1 MKYIKIYRLFI
12 VYWDEF
18 RCRNKYMKWL
28 IIFDSLCTLRWI
40 INDEIKRNVR
50 SIYYSLREN
59 IIYNSEIF
67 ICFCSRLEVD
77 FFFKYNQNFHISLK
91 ISKFWKNKILKNTV
105 FFSRKDKNVINK
117 ILTTYIFSQFIVNIN
132 CMY

>member
-1 MKYIKIYRLFI
+1 
-12 VYWDEF
+12 
-18 RCRNKYMKWL
+18 MKWL

-50 SIYYSLREN
+50 SIYYLLREN

-77 FFFKYNQNFHISLK
+77 FFLNTIKIFTSL
-91 ISKFWKNKILKNTV
+91 
-105 FFSRKDKNVINK
+105 
-117 ILTTYIFSQFIVNIN
+117 
-132 CMY
+132 

>member
-1 MKYIKIYRLFI
+1 
-12 VYWDEF
+12 
-18 RCRNKYMKWL
+18 MKWL

-50 SIYYSLREN
+50 SIYYLLREN

-77 FFFKYNQNFHISLK
+77 FF
-91 ISKFWKNKILKNTV
+91 
-105 FFSRKDKNVINK
+105 
-117 ILTTYIFSQFIVNIN
+117 
-132 CMY
+132 

>member
-1 MKYIKIYRLFI
+1 
-12 VYWDEF
+12 
-18 RCRNKYMKWL
+18 MKWL

-50 SIYYSLREN
+50 SIYYLLREN

-105 FFSRKDKNVINK
+105 FFNRKDKNVINK
-117 ILTTYIFSQFIVNIN
+117 ILNSTYIFSQFIVNIN
-132 CMY
+132 CTYQRKKKIKNSKN